1 MTCEHHV
8 KCNSECCVVGPWC
21 RSRLSSGSCLVSSR
35 NGDQAWACSL
45 TYPFASSRRLN
56 VACCTLSWLSMVDLL
71 PFSCSMREREKGR
84 YMWWVMGKKE
94 VFIEQKRVEWS
105 HENKIFIA
113 HRIKNNRFTLIISF
127 VFVLSELCQRR
138 CPTNFF

>member
-1 MTCEHHV
+1 
-8 KCNSECCVVGPWC
+8 
-21 RSRLSSGSCLVSSR
+21 
-35 NGDQAWACSL
+35 
-45 TYPFASSRRLN
+45 
-56 VACCTLSWLSMVDLL
+56 
-71 PFSCSMREREKGR
+71 
-84 YMWWVMGKKE
+84 MWWVMGKKE